1 MSLRTPCKSK
11 SSGSNIKNSTP
22 DGTILSLQNAN
33 RDEATVSLLQSTME
47 TKDTTTRFPPLS
59 ADVFAASDSTT
70 AESPPVSP
78 RTQLPAYGD
87 EREPPKYQEDG
98 LSKDEDAINKAK
110 TRRTLF
116 VRLLSSIFVTVI
128 VLLVVAAAVGRI
140 YDRQAREKKSKEEQK

>member
-1 MSLRTPCKSK
+1 
-11 SSGSNIKNSTP
+11 
-22 DGTILSLQNAN
+22 
-33 RDEATVSLLQSTME
+33 ME
-47 TKDTTTRFPPLS
+47 TKEDTPTRFPALS

-140 YDRQAREKKSKEEQK
+140 YDRQARERKSKEEQKANDTDMGVKIQEGNDTLLVSLTATSAALVFTVAATAVPSIA